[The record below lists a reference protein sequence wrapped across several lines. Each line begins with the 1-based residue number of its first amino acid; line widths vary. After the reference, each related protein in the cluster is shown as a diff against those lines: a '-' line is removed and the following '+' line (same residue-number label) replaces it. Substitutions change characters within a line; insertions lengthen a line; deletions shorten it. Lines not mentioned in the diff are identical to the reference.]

1 MASPSPQ
8 SSPMPPPQAP
18 SPMGPP
24 QQAPSPSNPQGSPMG
39 PPQHHPHSPTQAYQ
53 TGPSMQSGG
62 PPMSQSPQQPPPQQ
76 QNYSSHPQQMQANM
90 GPQNQGGPGGPVGQ
104 NSSSQQGPGGSMV
117 PGQMGPN
124 GPQGTSHMMQSG
136 PNQMGSNGP
145 GQMGGG
151 GPGQMGSGGPS
162 QMGPG
167 GPGGPI
173 GPNHM
178 GQGGGGPPGGGHMG
192 QGPNQMGPGSGPGS
206 QMGPGGPPNSQMV
219 PGGPGHMS
227 GPSGPGHM
235 NASGPPGSGHM
246 SSGGP
251 PGSGHVNTS
260 GPPGSGHMNNSGPP
274 GSGHMNASGPPG
286 SHLNSG
292 PPIPSHMNAS
302 GPPGS
307 GHMSGPGNHMGP
319 GGPGQMPPSGPG
331 GHSMGPGGPSQMGPG
346 GPNQMVPNSQSPMGP
361 SPMGPVGPGGQ
372 MGPNGPGQMGHNGP
386 SQVGPNGPGQMNM
399 GGPSSQMG
407 IGPGGPGSQMGPGGQ
422 VGQMG
427 PGSGPGGQL
436 GPNGLGQMGPG
447 NTPGGQIPPGNGPG
461 GPMGPG
467 SGPGGQ
473 MGSTSGPG
481 GQMGPGSGPSGQIG
495 PGSGSGSQM
504 GPGNPPG
511 NPMPPGSGAS
521 GQMGPGNG
529 PSGQMGPGSGPS
541 GQMGPGNGPNSQM
554 GPGSGPGSQM
564 GPSGQMGPGGPG
576 AQMVPGGPGGQIP
589 PNGPSN
595 QMGPGGPGSQMGSGG
610 PNSQLGHGGANNP
623 MGPNG
628 PSGQPSSA
636 QMGGPGSQSQQIV
649 PGGTSPMGPGAPVNQ
664 MSQTGPGQIG
674 PSGPGGPPA
683 AGQENLNA
691 LQKAIDSME
700 EKGLQEDPRYSQLLA
715 LRARQG
721 SMGEKQ
727 TFSSQQLQQLRV
739 QIMAYRLLAR
749 NQPLSQQLALA
760 VQGGAPPPPGLPQ
773 RPPIDP
779 SQGPATTTGLP
790 ISGPN
795 VIGSAVPPRPGCQTP
810 QQQQPPQPG
819 AKTNR
824 VTSVAKPAGL
834 DPLLILQERE
844 NRVAARIAL
853 RMEQLSNLPTNMPED
868 LRIQAQIELRMLRV
882 LNFQRQLR
890 SEILACTRKDTTLE
904 TAVNV
909 KAYKRTKKQG
919 LREARAT
926 EKLEKQQKLEAE
938 RKRRQKHQEFLSS
951 VLQHGKDFKE
961 FHRNNV
967 AKLAR
972 LNKAVLN
979 YHANAEREQKKEQER
994 IEKERMRRLMAEDEE
1009 GYRKLIDQKKDKRLA
1024 FLLSQTDEYISN
1036 LTEMVKQH
1044 KIEQKRKQ
1052 VEEQKRKKKKKKLQD
1067 GEGGEDGNGN
1077 EDSRVGVIETS
1088 TGRTLTGDE
1097 APLMSQLSAFLES
1110 HPGWEPIESESEDDD
1125 DDDDDENDDEKGEH
1139 KEKAPGDSEE
1149 DKVKKTIH
1157 KAKVEDDEYKTE
1169 EQTYYSIAHTVH
1181 EVVTEQASIMVNGKL
1196 KEYQIKGLEWLVSL
1210 FNNNLNGILAD
1221 EMGLGKT
1228 IQTIALV
1235 TYLMEKKKVNGPFL
1249 IIVPLSTLSN
1259 WVLEFEKWAPS
1270 VVVVSYKGSPAGR
1283 RAIQSQMRA
1292 TKFNVLL
1299 TTYEYV
1305 IKDKGVLAKLQ
1316 WKYMIID
1323 EGHRMKNHHC
1333 KLTQVLNTHYL
1344 APHRLLLTG
1353 TPLQNKLPELW
1364 ALLNFLLPS
1373 IFKSCSTFEQ
1383 WFNAPFATTGE
1394 KVELNEEET
1403 ILIIRRLHKV
1413 LRPFLLRRLKKE
1425 VESQLP
1431 DKVEYI
1437 IKCDMSGLQ
1446 KVLYKHMQ
1454 SKGVLLTDGSEKG
1467 KQGKGGAKAL
1477 MNTIVQL
1484 RKLCNHPF
1492 MFQAIEEKYCE
1503 HVGTQGI
1510 ITGPDLYRASG
1521 KFELLD
1527 RILPKLKATNHRVLL
1542 FCQMTQLM
1550 TIMEDYLGW
1559 RGFMYLRL
1567 DGTTKAEDRGDLL
1580 KKFNDPGSEY
1590 FLFLLSTRAG
1600 GLGLNLQA
1608 ADTVIIFD
1616 SDWNPHQDLQAQ
1628 DRAHRIGQKNEVRVL
1643 RLMTVN
1649 SVEERILAA
1658 ARYKLNMDE
1667 KVIQA
1672 GMFDQ
1677 KSTGSERQQF
1687 LQSILHQDDAEDEEE
1702 NEVPDDETVNQMIAR
1717 TEGEFEIFQKLDLER
1732 RREEAKLG
1740 PNRKSRLLE
1749 EAELP
1754 DWLVKDD
1761 DEVERW
1767 TYEEDEDRFLGRGS
1781 RQRKEV
1787 DYTDSLTEKEWLKAI
1802 DDDGA
1807 EYEEEEEDDKKKK
1820 KTRKRKK
1827 KGEEDDEPIP
1837 KKRRGGGSSIDPK
1850 MKRAMKKLLMI
1861 VVNYTDSTDGRLLSE
1876 PFMKLPSRRE
1886 LPDYYEI
1893 IKKPLTINKL
1903 LQKIEEGKY
1912 VDFDDLEKDFMQ
1924 LCKNAQVYNEEASLI
1939 HEDSIVLQSVFTN
1952 ARQRIE
1958 EEGNNSDMD
1967 DKGDGEDG
1975 SDADSS
1981 VRMKIK
1987 LKGRKGEGRGGRRKR
2002 VTKKYIS
2009 DDDDDADD
2017 N

>member
-39 PPQHHPHSPTQAYQ
+39 PPQHHPHSPTQGYQ
-53 TGPSMQSGG
+53 GG
-62 PPMSQSPQQPPPQQ
+62 PPMPQQQQQPPPQQ
-76 QNYSSHPQQMQANM
+76 QGYPPHPQQMPPNM
-90 GPQNQGGPGGPVGQ
+90 GPQGPGGPG
-104 NSSSQQGPGGSMV
+104 SGPQQGPGTPMGPGG

-124 GPQGTSHMMQSG
+124 GPQGGPHMGQGG
-136 PNQMGSNGP
+136 PVQMGPGGP
-145 GQMGGG
+145 GGMGPGGPGLMGPG
-151 GPGQMGSGGPS
+151 GPGQMGPGGPGPMGPGGPGQMGPGGPGGQMGPGVS
-162 QMGPG
+162 SQMGPGGPGTQMGPGGPGQMGPGGPGQMGPGGGPGQHGPGGPGPQMGPGGLGQQMGPGGPGQQMGPGGPGQQMGPGGPGQQMGPGGPGQQMVSGNPGQQMGPGGPGQQMTPAGPGQQMGPGGPVQQMVPGGPGQMGPGGPGQQMGPG
-167 GPGGPI
+167 GPGGP
-173 GPNHM
+173 GQQM
-178 GQGGGGPPGGGHMG
+178 GPGGLNQMG
-192 QGPNQMGPGSGPGS
+192 PGGPNQMGPGGPN
-206 QMGPGGPPNSQMV
+206 QMGPGGPNQMG
-219 PGGPGHMS
+219 PGGPGQQM
-227 GPSGPGHM
+227 G
-235 NASGPPGSGHM
+235 
-246 SSGGP
+246 
-251 PGSGHVNTS
+251 TS
-260 GPPGSGHMNNSGPP
+260 GPQGGP
-274 GSGHMNASGPPG
+274 
-286 SHLNSG
+286 
-292 PPIPSHMNAS
+292 
-302 GPPGS
+302 
-307 GHMSGPGNHMGP
+307 HMGP
-319 GGPGQMPPSGPG
+319 GGPGQMGPGSGQGAPQGGPHIGQGAPQSGPHIG
-331 GHSMGPGGPSQMGPG
+331 QGQMGPGGPQGGSQIGPGGPSHMSGPPGSSHMGPTGPGSHIGPGGPGQMTSSSGHSMGPGGPSQMGPG
-346 GPNQMVPNSQSPMGP
+346 GPNQMGPSGPSSIPGGP
-361 SPMGPVGPGGQ
+361 SPMGPGGQ
-372 MGPNGPGQMGHNGP
+372 GSQIGQNPPGSM
-386 SQVGPNGPGQMNM
+386 
-399 GGPSSQMG
+399 GPSSQ
-407 IGPGGPGSQMGPGGQ
+407 SQ
-422 VGQMG
+422 
-427 PGSGPGGQL
+427 
-436 GPNGLGQMGPG
+436 
-447 NTPGGQIPPGNGPG
+447 
-461 GPMGPG
+461 
-467 SGPGGQ
+467 
-473 MGSTSGPG
+473 
-481 GQMGPGSGPSGQIG
+481 
-495 PGSGSGSQM
+495 
-504 GPGNPPG
+504 
-511 NPMPPGSGAS
+511 
-521 GQMGPGNG
+521 
-529 PSGQMGPGSGPS
+529 
-541 GQMGPGNGPNSQM
+541 
-554 GPGSGPGSQM
+554 SQM
-564 GPSGQMGPGGPG
+564 GPSGPG
-576 AQMVPGGPGGQIP
+576 
-589 PNGPSN
+589 
-595 QMGPGGPGSQMGSGG
+595 
-610 PNSQLGHGGANNP
+610 QLGP
-623 MGPNG
+623 
-628 PSGQPSSA
+628 
-636 QMGGPGSQSQQIV
+636 
-649 PGGTSPMGPGAPVNQ
+649 
-664 MSQTGPGQIG
+664 TGPGQMG
-674 PSGPGGPPA
+674 PSGPVNQLNQPASGQMGLGGPGGPPVP
-683 AGQENLNA
+683 GSTSGPVQENLNA
-691 LQKAIDSME
+691 LQRAIDSME

-721 SMGEKQ
+721 NSMGEKQ
-727 TFSSQQLQQLRV
+727 AFSTQQLQQLRV

-760 VQGGAPPPPGLPQ
+760 VQGGAPPPGIGQ
-773 RPPIDP
+773 RPVDQT
-779 SQGPATTTGLP
+779 QGPVTPGPTPQMAGPPVVGPTG
-790 ISGPN
+790 
-795 VIGSAVPPRPGCQTP
+795 PPRPGPQTP
-810 QQQQPPQPG
+810 QQQQPQQPG
-819 AKTNR
+819 TKTNR
-824 VTSVAKPAGL
+824 VTSIAKPAGL

-844 NRVAARIAL
+844 NRVAARISL

-868 LRIQAQIELRMLRV
+868 LRLQAQIELRALRV

-890 SEILACTRKDTTLE
+890 SEIIACTRKDTTLE

-909 KAYKRTKKQG
+909 KAYKRTKRQG

-979 YHANAEREQKKEQER
+979 HHANAEREQKKEQER

-1024 FLLSQTDEYISN
+1024 FLLSQTDEYIGN

-1044 KIEQKRKQ
+1044 KMEQKRKQ
-1052 VEEQKRKKKKKKLQD
+1052 VEEQKRKKKKKKLQES
-1067 GEGGEDGNGN
+1067 EGGEDGNGN
-1077 EDSRVGVIETS
+1077 GDRRVSVTETS
-1088 TGRTLTGDE
+1088 TGRKLTGED
-1097 APLMSQLSAFLES
+1097 APPLSQLPAFLES
-1110 HPGWEPIESESEDDD
+1110 HPGWEVLDSESEEEDSE
-1125 DDDDDENDDEKGEH
+1125 DEENEGKDKY
-1139 KEKAPGDSEE
+1139 KGDSED
-1149 DKVKKTIH
+1149 DKVKKTLH

-1235 TYLMEKKKVNGPFL
+1235 THLMEKKKVNGPFL

-1503 HVGTQGI
+1503 HVGIQGSTVV
-1510 ITGPDLYRASG
+1510 TGPDLYRASG

-1527 RILPKLKATNHRVLL
+1527 RILPKLKATDHRVLL

-1687 LQSILHQDDAEDEEE
+1687 LQSILHQDDADDEEE

-1717 TEGEFEIFQKLDLER
+1717 SEGEFEKFQKLDLER

-1767 TYEEDEDRFLGRGS
+1767 TYEEDEERFLGRGS

-1802 DDDGA
+1802 DDDGN
-1807 EYEEEEEDDKKKK
+1807 EFEEEEEDDKKKK
-1820 KTRKRKK
+1820 KTRKRRK
-1827 KGEEDDEPIP
+1827 KGEEDDEPIM
-1837 KKRRGGGSSIDPK
+1837 KKRRGGSSGTSVDPK
-1850 MKRAMKKLLMI
+1850 LKRSMKKLI
-1861 VVNYTDSTDGRLLSE
+1861 AVVVNYTDSTNGRLLSE

-1893 IKKPLTINKL
+1893 IRKPLTINKL
-1903 LQKIEEGKY
+1903 RQKIDEGKY
-1912 VDFDDLEKDFMQ
+1912 SDFDDLEKDFMQ
-1924 LCKNAQVYNEEASLI
+1924 LCKNAQIYNEEASLI

-1958 EEGNNSDMD
+1958 AEGDNSDGD
-1967 DKGDGEDG
+1967 DKGDGDDG
-1975 SDADSS
+1975 SDGDSS
-1981 VRMKIK
+1981 VKMKIK
-1987 LKGRKGEGRGGRRKR
+1987 FKGKKSGENRGGRRKR
-2002 VTKKYIS
+2002 VTRKYIS
-2009 DDDDDADD
+2009 DDDEDGED

>member
-39 PPQHHPHSPTQAYQ
+39 PPQHHPHSPTQGY
-53 TGPSMQSGG
+53 
-62 PPMSQSPQQPPPQQ
+62 QPPPPPPGGPQQ
-76 QNYSSHPQQMQANM
+76 QQQQQSGPQPQNYPQHPQMPPNM
-90 GPQNQGGPGGPVGQ
+90 GPQGQGGPGPGPGP
-104 NSSSQQGPGGSMV
+104 QQGPGGLMGPGQMGPGCQMNSQMGPGGPQNAQMGQQGPGSQQGPMG

-124 GPQGTSHMMQSG
+124 GPQGGHHMVQGGPGQS
-136 PNQMGSNGP
+136 GP
-145 GQMGGG
+145 GQMGPGGPPGHQFSGGMGPGSQQGPMGPGSQQGPMGPGSQQGPMGPGSQQGPMGPGSQQGPMGPGSQQGPMGPGSQQGPMGPGSQQGPMGPGSQQGPMGPGSQQGPMGPGSQQGPMGPGQMGHSGPHMVQGGPGQMGSGSQSGPGQMGPGGPPGHQFGNLGPGSQQGPMGPGQMGPNGPQGGHHMG
-151 GPGQMGSGGPS
+151 GPGQMGSGGQSGPG

-167 GPGGPI
+167 A
-173 GPNHM
+173 
-178 GQGGGGPPGGGHMG
+178 PPGG
-192 QGPNQMGPGSGPGS
+192 MGPGSQQVPMGPAQMGPNGPQGGHHMGGPGQMGS
-206 QMGPGGPPNSQMV
+206 GGQSGPGQMGPGGPP
-219 PGGPGHMS
+219 GGYQFS
-227 GPSGPGHM
+227 
-235 NASGPPGSGHM
+235 
-246 SSGGP
+246 SSGGLG
-251 PGSGHVNTS
+251 PGSQQG
-260 GPPGSGHMNNSGPP
+260 
-274 GSGHMNASGPPG
+274 
-286 SHLNSG
+286 
-292 PPIPSHMNAS
+292 
-302 GPPGS
+302 
-307 GHMSGPGNHMGP
+307 
-319 GGPGQMPPSGPG
+319 
-331 GHSMGPGGPSQMGPG
+331 
-346 GPNQMVPNSQSPMGP
+346 PMGP
-361 SPMGPVGPGGQ
+361 GQ
-372 MGPNGPGQMGHNGP
+372 MGPNGPQGGHHMG
-386 SQVGPNGPGQMNM
+386 GPGQMGSGNQ
-399 GGPSSQMG
+399 GGP
-407 IGPGGPGSQMGPGGQ
+407 
-422 VGQMG
+422 GQMG
-427 PGSGPGGQL
+427 PGAPPGHQMSFPGSL
-436 GPNGLGQMGPG
+436 GPA
-447 NTPGGQIPPGNGPG
+447 
-461 GPMGPG
+461 
-467 SGPGGQ
+467 
-473 MGSTSGPG
+473 
-481 GQMGPGSGPSGQIG
+481 
-495 PGSGSGSQM
+495 SQQ
-504 GPGNPPG
+504 G
-511 NPMPPGSGAS
+511 
-521 GQMGPGNG
+521 
-529 PSGQMGPGSGPS
+529 
-541 GQMGPGNGPNSQM
+541 
-554 GPGSGPGSQM
+554 
-564 GPSGQMGPGGPG
+564 
-576 AQMVPGGPGGQIP
+576 
-589 PNGPSN
+589 
-595 QMGPGGPGSQMGSGG
+595 
-610 PNSQLGHGGANNP
+610 P

-628 PSGQPSSA
+628 PQGMPHMIQ
-636 QMGGPGSQSQQIV
+636 GGPGQMGSANQSG
-649 PGGTSPMGPGAPVNQ
+649 PGQMGPGAPPGGPNQ
-664 MSQTGPGQIG
+664 MPPQMGPGGGG
-674 PSGPGGPPA
+674 PVIQQGAPGQMGPGAPTQGPMGPGGAGPIGPGGPSPITQMSQA
-683 AGQENLNA
+683 APGQIPGGPPGPPGPPGSGQENLNA

-721 SMGEKQ
+721 STMGEKQ
-727 TFSSQQLQQLRV
+727 TFSSQQLQQLRM

-760 VQGGAPPPPGLPQ
+760 LQGGGPPPGIAQ
-773 RPPIDP
+773 RSMDP
-779 SQGPATTTGLP
+779 SQGPATGAQAPGANIMGPTG
-790 ISGPN
+790 
-795 VIGSAVPPRPGCQTP
+795 APRPGSQTP
-810 QQQQPPQPG
+810 QQQQQQQQPQPG

-824 VTSVAKPAGL
+824 VTSLAKPAGL

-868 LRIQAQIELRMLRV
+868 LRVQAQIELRMLRV

-890 SEILACTRKDTTLE
+890 SEIIACTRKDTTLE

-909 KAYKRTKKQG
+909 KAYKRTKRQG

-938 RKRRQKHQEFLSS
+938 RKRRQKHQEFLTS

-961 FHRNNV
+961 FHRNNL
-967 AKLAR
+967 AKMGR

-1024 FLLSQTDEYISN
+1024 FLLSQTDEYICN

-1044 KIEQKRKQ
+1044 KIEQRRKQ
-1052 VEEQKRKKKKKKLQD
+1052 VEEQRRKKVMKKKKKDDEQ
-1067 GEGGEDGNGN
+1067 GEETNPEDP
-1077 EDSRVGVIETS
+1077 RVSVIEIA
-1088 TGRTLTGDE
+1088 TGRTLVGED
-1097 APLMSQLSAFLES
+1097 APRASQLAEFMES
-1110 HPGWEPIESESEDDD
+1110 HPGWEVIE
-1125 DDDDDENDDEKGEH
+1125 
-1139 KEKAPGDSEE
+1139 PDSEE
-1149 DKVKKTIH
+1149 ESEEEDEEGERAKEKHAAEEEEKASKTVH

-1181 EVVTEQASIMVNGKL
+1181 ESVTEQASILVNGNL
-1196 KEYQIKGLEWLVSL
+1196 KEYQVKGLEWLVSL

-1283 RAIQSQMRA
+1283 RTIQSQMRA

-1503 HVGTQGI
+1503 HVGTQGGI
-1510 ITGPDLYRASG
+1510 IAGPDLFRASG

-1550 TIMEDYLGW
+1550 TIMEDYLTW
-1559 RGFMYLRL
+1559 RGFKYLRL

-1580 KKFNDPGSEY
+1580 KKFNDPGSDY

-1687 LQSILHQDDAEDEEE
+1687 LQSILHQDDADDEEE

-1717 TEGEFEIFQKLDLER
+1717 TEGEFESFQKLDLER

-1740 PNRKSRLLE
+1740 PHRKSRLLE

-1767 TYEEDEDRFLGRGS
+1767 AYEEDEDRFLGRGS

-1787 DYTDSLTEKEWLKAI
+1787 DYTFSLTEKEWMKAI
-1802 DDDGA
+1802 DEDGA
-1807 EYEEEEEDDKKKK
+1807 EFEEEEEDDKKKK
-1820 KTRKRKK
+1820 KTRKRRK
-1827 KGEEDDEPIP
+1827 KGEEDDEPTP
-1837 KKRRGGGSSIDPK
+1837 KKRRGGSGSDSK
-1850 MKRAMKKLLMI
+1850 AKRIMKKI
-1861 VVNYTDSTDGRLLSE
+1861 VVAIVNHTDETSGRLLSE

-1886 LPDYYEI
+1886 LPDYYDI

-1903 LQKIEEGKY
+1903 LTKIEEGKY
-1912 VDFDDLEKDFMQ
+1912 FDIDDLQRDFMQ
-1924 LCKNAQVYNEEASLI
+1924 LCKNAQIYNEENSLI
-1939 HEDSIVLQSVFTN
+1939 HEDSIALESVFMN
-1952 ARQRIE
+1952 VRQKLE
-1958 EEGNNSDMD
+1958 AEGAGNMS
-1967 DKGDGEDG
+1967 EDEKDVDEV

-1981 VRMKIK
+1981 VKMKIK
-1987 LKGRKGEGRGGRRKR
+1987 LKGKKGEGRGGGRRKKS
-2002 VTKKYIS
+2002 TKKYIS
-2009 DDDDDADD
+2009 DDDDDGDD